1 MCAEEERCGW
11 WAFIHCS
18 LLCCVVL
25 MVYSVI
31 DFPAFSSMFVVELD
45 AGILFD
51 YTTRY
56 KSVID
61 NMSCH
66 SYKQLSDET
75 QIHRQCW
82 IRP

>member
-1 MCAEEERCGW
+1 MAGGEMCAEEERCGW

-45 AGILFD
+45 YF
-51 YTTRY
+51 
-56 KSVID
+56 
-61 NMSCH
+61 
-66 SYKQLSDET
+66 LSMFG
-75 QIHRQCW
+75 RSLNS
-82 IRP
+82 